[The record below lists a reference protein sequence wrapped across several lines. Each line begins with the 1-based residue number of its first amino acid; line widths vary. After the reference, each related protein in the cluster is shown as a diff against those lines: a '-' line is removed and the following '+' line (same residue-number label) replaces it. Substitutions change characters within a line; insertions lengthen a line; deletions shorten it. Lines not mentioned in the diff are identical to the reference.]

1 MHCAVTGANGFIGSQ
16 VVRECLHRGHDV
28 TALVGSDL
36 GCENLA
42 GLPVKLRDLDLLDA
56 AGVRRAL
63 EGCDALVH
71 SAACYAFWMPDP
83 LHLYR
88 VNVEGTRHVLEAARA
103 LGVRRMVHT
112 SSAATL
118 SPGLGTGDAAA
129 PRGDEE
135 NVLDLRAF
143 RGHYKTS
150 KAMAE
155 VVVLREA
162 ARGLPVVIVHPT
174 SVLGPGDR
182 RPTPTGSIIVHYL
195 NRHMKAYAELTQ
207 NLVDVRDVAAG
218 HVLALERGRPGERYV
233 LGGENLPLSEVLRLL
248 AEITG
253 IPAPRFA
260 IPHPLLAGLG
270 RANEWISDFVTRRPP
285 LVAREAALHARDS
298 RPFSSEKAHREL
310 GFRARSARE
319 ILVEAVRWFASEGY
333 CPPATA
339 ERVLRRTLDDPA
351 PGVGAAQRSPAS

>member
-16 VVRECLHRGHDV
+16 VVRECLRRGHDV

-118 SPGLGTGDAAA
+118 SPGLGAGDAAA
-129 PRGDEE
+129 PRAT
-135 NVLDLRAF
+135 R
-143 RGHYKTS
+143 RTS
-150 KAMAE
+150 STCSPSA
-155 VVVLREA
+155 VTTR
-162 ARGLPVVIVHPT
+162 P
-174 SVLGPGDR
+174 R
-182 RPTPTGSIIVHYL
+182 RPWRRSWCCAK
-195 NRHMKAYAELTQ
+195 R
-207 NLVDVRDVAAG
+207 RAG
-218 HVLALERGRPGERYV
+218 YP
-233 LGGENLPLSEVLRLL
+233 S
-248 AEITG
+248 
-253 IPAPRFA
+253 
-260 IPHPLLAGLG
+260 
-270 RANEWISDFVTRRPP
+270 
-285 LVAREAALHARDS
+285 
-298 RPFSSEKAHREL
+298 
-310 GFRARSARE
+310 
-319 ILVEAVRWFASEGY
+319 
-333 CPPATA
+333 
-339 ERVLRRTLDDPA
+339 
-351 PGVGAAQRSPAS
+351 